1 LAVSYLLLLSAIAH
15 LNNPYV
21 FLASIYEYRLVPR
34 IGVEVL
40 AMLLP
45 FLHITIA
52 LCLIAGHRPS
62 TMFTAA
68 SALFA
73 TYAGAQVIA
82 LLRGMEIDCGCFKG
96 FSGAPAEHAIGWQTI
111 GLALLGLLLSVVGWS
126 SSRKFP
132 ACE

>member
-1 LAVSYLLLLSAIAH
+1 MFAICLKSERSASPRAQSWSSAIAWVIGLAVSYLLLLSAIAH

-21 FLASIYEYRLVPR
+21 FLASVYEYRLVPR
-34 IGVEVL
+34 IGTEVL

-73 TYAGAQVIA
+73 TYA
-82 LLRGMEIDCGCFKG
+82 
-96 FSGAPAEHAIGWQTI
+96 
-111 GLALLGLLLSVVGWS
+111 
-126 SSRKFP
+126 
-132 ACE
+132 